1 VLYINE
7 DLLQG
12 NTVQKLE
19 LNCNRQWGTY
29 DKENLAFLS
38 ILFSLGSRDIKSCFW
53 FSKMPLV
60 RVAQLAFIFQSN
72 CNSLFGKPPFLGVS
86 VLQFCA
92 HQA

>member
-29 DKENLAFLS
+29 DKENLA
-38 ILFSLGSRDIKSCFW
+38 SLK
-53 FSKMPLV
+53 PE
-60 RVAQLAFIFQSN
+60 
-72 CNSLFGKPPFLGVS
+72 KPPFLGVS